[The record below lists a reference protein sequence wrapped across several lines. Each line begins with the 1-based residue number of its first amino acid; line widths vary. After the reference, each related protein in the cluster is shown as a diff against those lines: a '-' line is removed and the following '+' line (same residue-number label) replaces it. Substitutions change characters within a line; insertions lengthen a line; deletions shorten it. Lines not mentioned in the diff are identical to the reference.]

1 MNTKQ
6 FTILH
11 SNDLHGDFKSSY
23 VDAHDHHE
31 GGLSLLSGYINRVK
45 QEKENVLYFIS
56 GDIVQGSL
64 LCSEFQAISSIE
76 LINYLSP
83 DAVALGNHEFDYGF
97 AHLLFLEKLAYFPI
111 ISANLY
117 IKKHNRRIMNS
128 HLIIEK
134 DGFEILVIGILTE
147 EALASIGREPAIAKL
162 VTIKNAC
169 DEIGM
174 ICNTYKTEDIDLT
187 IVLTHIGLEEDK
199 KLAAQLNPTWGVDMI
214 IGGHSHTIM
223 DKPLLVNNIIIA
235 HAGEGTNQI
244 GRFEITVDDD
254 TNSIVKYYWDLV
266 PINCNTVDND
276 LDLQNFL
283 EGLQSE
289 LDIRL
294 NTLICRFLEPLEHS
308 RHDGESAIGNLF
320 ADILMNQSRADIAL
334 VGSGSIRANTLGPA
348 VTLGHIKTIYP
359 FDDKLIKVKLSGKQL
374 LAIFNAYL
382 DPENRSNSG
391 EFYQTSHNIRVQY
404 CLSDKTVSS
413 FTINGQQI
421 EGDANYKVCIEEYHF
436 NNLKN
441 IFNFSA
447 EEISLL
453 KPRVAAHSCRDV
465 FIEYLGGLNA
475 ISSSIEGRIIDIA

>member
-11 SNDLHGDFKSSY
+11 SNDLHGDFESSY
-23 VDAHDHHE
+23 IDAYDHHE

-45 QEKENVLYFIS
+45 REKENVLYFIS

-76 LINYLSP
+76 LINYLFP

-111 ISANLY
+111 VSANLY

-128 HLIIEK
+128 HIIIEK

-162 VTIKNAC
+162 ITIENAC

-187 IVLTHIGLEEDK
+187 IILTHIGLEEDK
-199 KLAAQLNPTWGVDMI
+199 KLAAQLNPSWGVDMI
-214 IGGHSHTIM
+214 IGGHSHTVM

-235 HAGEGTNQI
+235 HAGEGTDQI
-244 GRFEITVDDD
+244 GHFEITVDDD
-254 TNSIVKYYWDLV
+254 TNSIVNYSWELV
-266 PINCNTVDND
+266 PINCNTADDD

-289 LDIRL
+289 LDIKL
-294 NTLICRFLEPLEHS
+294 NSLICRLVKPLEHC
-308 RHDGESAIGNLF
+308 RHSGESAIGNLF
-320 ADILMNQSRADIAL
+320 ADILMDQARSDIAL

-348 VTLGHIKTIYP
+348 VTLGNMKTIYP

-382 DPENRSNSG
+382 DPENRRNSG
-391 EFYQTSHNIRVQY
+391 EFYQISRNIRVQY
-404 CLSDKTVSS
+404 CLHSKTVSS

-421 EGDANYKVCIEEYHF
+421 EDATRYTVCFEEYHF

-441 IFNFSA
+441 IVNFSA
-447 EEISLL
+447 EETSQL
-453 KPRVAAHSCRDV
+453 KPQMVAHSCRDI
-465 FIEYLGGLNA
+465 FIEYLGSFNA
-475 ISSSIEGRIIDIA
+475 ICSSVEGRIIDIA